1 MVCRRWAAAVLV
13 GALLLGGVG
22 CTRTVEGDG
31 RPNAEALAAVH
42 DEKQINDL
50 VQQQNTYAGNFD
62 FAKLAET
69 KCAKYRDATAQGGPP
84 IPAMNEIVPPE
95 IATTPGAGDALR
107 GLLAQKFPTVPPD
120 VISAVVDSL
129 VNQDEPAYQ
138 TAMRNLLKSLIV
150 VKAEVQDIEIKGDQ
164 ATAELTVT
172 TTTGDKPPKREQ
184 QTVKFVKENGKW
196 LDCNPPGA
204 GASWT

>member
-1 MVCRRWAAAVLV
+1 MLV

-31 RPNAEALAAVH
+31 QPNAEALAAVH

-69 KCAKYRDATAQGGPP
+69 KCAKYRDVTAQGGPP

-204 GASWT
+204 GS

>member
-31 RPNAEALAAVH
+31 QPNAEALAAVH

-129 VNQDEPAYQ
+129 VNQDEPAYLA
-138 TAMRNLLKSLIV
+138 AMRNLLKSLIV

-204 GASWT
+204 GS

>member
-31 RPNAEALAAVH
+31 QPNAEALAAVH

-69 KCAKYRDATAQGGPP
+69 KCAKYRDVTAQGGPP

-204 GASWT
+204 GS

>member
-1 MVCRRWAAAVLV
+1 MRQVSGRH
-13 GALLLGGVG
+13 GPG
-22 CTRTVEGDG
+22 RTAHP
-31 RPNAEALAAVH
+31 R
-42 DEKQINDL
+42 DE
-50 VQQQNTYAGNFD
+50 
-62 FAKLAET
+62 
-69 KCAKYRDATAQGGPP
+69 RDRA
-84 IPAMNEIVPPE
+84 PE
-95 IATTPGAGDALR
+95 IATTGAGDALR

-129 VNQDEPAYQ
+129 VNQDEPAYRA
-138 TAMRNLLKSLIV
+138 AMRNLLKSLIV

-204 GASWT
+204 GS

>member
-1 MVCRRWAAAVLV
+1 MVCRRWAATVLV

-204 GASWT
+204 GS

>member
-1 MVCRRWAAAVLV
+1 MLV

-138 TAMRNLLKSLIV
+138 TAMCNLLKSLIV

-204 GASWT
+204 GS

>member
-22 CTRTVEGDG
+22 CTRTVDGDG
-31 RPNAEALAAVH
+31 QPNAEALAAVH

-204 GASWT
+204 GS

>member
-22 CTRTVEGDG
+22 CTRTVEVDG

-204 GASWT
+204 GS

>member
-1 MVCRRWAAAVLV
+1 MLV

-22 CTRTVEGDG
+22 CTRTVEVDG

-204 GASWT
+204 GS

>member
-1 MVCRRWAAAVLV
+1 MLV

-31 RPNAEALAAVH
+31 QPNAEALAAVH

-129 VNQDEPAYQ
+129 VNQDEPAYLA
-138 TAMRNLLKSLIV
+138 AMRNLLKSLIV

-204 GASWT
+204 GS

>member
-1 MVCRRWAAAVLV
+1 MLV

-22 CTRTVEGDG
+22 CTRTVDGDG
-31 RPNAEALAAVH
+31 QPNAEALAAVH

-204 GASWT
+204 GS

>member
-1 MVCRRWAAAVLV
+1 MVCRRSAAAVLV

-31 RPNAEALAAVH
+31 QPNAEALAAVH

-138 TAMRNLLKSLIV
+138 AAMRNLLKSLIV

-204 GASWT
+204 GS

>member
-204 GASWT
+204 GS

>member
-22 CTRTVEGDG
+22 FTRTVDGDG
-31 RPNAEALAAVH
+31 QPNAEALAAVH

-204 GASWT
+204 GS

>member
-1 MVCRRWAAAVLV
+1 
-13 GALLLGGVG
+13 
-22 CTRTVEGDG
+22 
-31 RPNAEALAAVH
+31 
-42 DEKQINDL
+42 
-50 VQQQNTYAGNFD
+50 
-62 FAKLAET
+62 
-69 KCAKYRDATAQGGPP
+69 
-84 IPAMNEIVPPE
+84 MNEIVPPE

-138 TAMRNLLKSLIV
+138 AAMRNLLKSLIV

-204 GASWT
+204 GS

>member
-1 MVCRRWAAAVLV
+1 VLV

-22 CTRTVEGDG
+22 CTRTVDGDG
-31 RPNAEALAAVH
+31 QPNAEALAAVH

-204 GASWT
+204 GS

>member
-22 CTRTVEGDG
+22 CTRTVDGDG
-31 RPNAEALAAVH
+31 QPNAEALAAVH

-150 VKAEVQDIEIKGDQ
+150 VKVEVQDIEIKGDQ

-204 GASWT
+204 GS

>member
-1 MVCRRWAAAVLV
+1 MVCRRWAGAALV

-22 CTRTVEGDG
+22 CSRTVDGDG
-31 RPNAEALAAVH
+31 QPNAEALATVH

-50 VQQQNTYAGNFD
+50 VQQQNTYAANFD

-69 KCAKYRDATAQGGPP
+69 KCAKYRDTTAQSGPP

-95 IATTPGAGDALR
+95 IATAPGAGDALR
-107 GLLAQKFPTVPPD
+107 GLLSQKFPTVPPD

-172 TTTGDKPPKREQ
+172 TTTGGDKPAKSEQ

-204 GASWT
+204 RS

>member
-1 MVCRRWAAAVLV
+1 MRQVSGRHRP
-13 GALLLGGVG
+13 G
-22 CTRTVEGDG
+22 RTAHPRDERDRATGD
-31 RPNAEALAAVH
+31 RH
-42 DEKQINDL
+42 H
-50 VQQQNTYAGNFD
+50 
-62 FAKLAET
+62 
-69 KCAKYRDATAQGGPP
+69 
-84 IPAMNEIVPPE
+84 
-95 IATTPGAGDALR
+95 PGAGDALR

-204 GASWT
+204 GS

>member
-22 CTRTVEGDG
+22 CTRTVDGDG
-31 RPNAEALAAVH
+31 QPNAEALAAVH

-50 VQQQNTYAGNFD
+50 VQQQNAYAGNFD

-204 GASWT
+204 GS

>member
-1 MVCRRWAAAVLV
+1 MLV

-204 GASWT
+204 GS

>member
-31 RPNAEALAAVH
+31 QPNAEALAAVH

-138 TAMRNLLKSLIV
+138 AAMRNLLKSLIV

-204 GASWT
+204 SS

>member
-1 MVCRRWAAAVLV
+1 MLV

-69 KCAKYRDATAQGGPP
+69 KCAKSRDATAQGGPP

-204 GASWT
+204 GS

>member
-1 MVCRRWAAAVLV
+1 M
-13 GALLLGGVG
+13 G

-31 RPNAEALAAVH
+31 QPNAEALAAVH

-138 TAMRNLLKSLIV
+138 AAMRNLLKSLIV

-204 GASWT
+204 GS